1 MLLDE
6 LYFFHSTSDT
16 PRGVSVG
23 NVRVIAT
30 TGDDRKENPTDTTL
44 GVWTG
49 VSLEAVKL
57 ELENLIRV
65 DVYGLE
71 KVSVGRI
78 HELMDSPR

>member
-1 MLLDE
+1 M
-6 LYFFHSTSDT
+6 
-16 PRGVSVG
+16 V
-23 NVRVIAT
+23 AT
-30 TGDDRKENPTDTTL
+30 TGDDGKENPTDTAPR
-44 GVWTG
+44 VRTG

-78 HELMDSPR
+78 YEFANSPR